1 MLHSAHY
8 AMRQQSSRGQNV
20 VIGGF
25 MFDVLYSI
33 FSLLICLVIYHFLA
47 VKPTISKLKDEN
59 EKLKRKLKKYE

>member
-33 FSLLICLVIYHFLA
+33 FSLLICLVIYHFFA
-47 VKPTISKLKDEN
+47 VKPTINRLKDEN